1 MIRMENLSDKDLK
14 KENNSDFD
22 SVGKILRYYRN
33 LKGFTIDEVHQK
45 TYIKP
50 KTIELLEE
58 DNTESLS
65 EINLRTSLKQYAK
78 LLGLDGTELV
88 KLYQKQFGSN
98 DTYIYNESNSIES
111 SSTETQ
117 NSVNSSS
124 SENGKNLMNFD
135 TVFDNMSSSL
145 SVQENKVATISSDN
159 NINNNI
165 IDNKVPVSMSSV
177 PTPNAP
183 TPSNGGGNNHYP
195 SNMPGQIKQEI
206 IEAASQAEVIL
217 TSAKNQAERILLE
230 TQNYCRK
237 LTQEAEQIKY
247 EATLYAN
254 TLFQNLENDL
264 INAISEVKNGKE
276 FIKNQKIKNT
286 TNNLE

>member
-1 MIRMENLSDKDLK
+1 MENLSDKDLK
-14 KENNSDFD
+14 KENTSDFD

-33 LKGFTIDEVHQK
+33 LKGFTIEEVHQK

-78 LLGLDGTELV
+78 LLGLDGSELV

-111 SSTETQ
+111 SSTENET
-117 NSVNSSS
+117 SVKSSS
-124 SENGKNLMNFD
+124 NENGKNLMNFD

-145 SVQENKVATISSDN
+145 SIQENQVATISSDKN
-159 NINNNI
+159 TNNNI
-165 IDNKVPVSMSSV
+165 IDNNKVPVSMSSV
-177 PTPNAP
+177 PTPNTP
-183 TPSNGGGNNHYP
+183 PSNGGTINNYS

-206 IEAASQAEVIL
+206 IEAASQADIIL
-217 TSAKNQAERILLE
+217 TNAKNEAERI
-230 TQNYCRK
+230 
-237 LTQEAEQIKY
+237 
-247 EATLYAN
+247 
-254 TLFQNLENDL
+254 
-264 INAISEVKNGKE
+264 
-276 FIKNQKIKNT
+276 
-286 TNNLE
+286 

>member
-33 LKGFTIDEVHQK
+33 LKGFTIEEVHQK

-78 LLGLDGTELV
+78 LLGLDGSELV

-111 SSTETQ
+111 SSTENET
-117 NSVNSSS
+117 SVKSSS
-124 SENGKNLMNFD
+124 NENGKNLMNFD

-145 SVQENKVATISSDN
+145 SIQENQVATISSDKN
-159 NINNNI
+159 TNNNI
-165 IDNKVPVSMSSV
+165 IDNNKVPVSMSSV
-177 PTPNAP
+177 PTPNTP
-183 TPSNGGGNNHYP
+183 PSNGGAINNYS

-206 IEAASQAEVIL
+206 IEAASQADIIL
-217 TSAKNQAERILLE
+217 TNAKNEAERILFE
-230 TQNYCRK
+230 TQNYCKRI
-237 LTQEAEQIKY
+237 TQEANQIKY
-247 EATLYAN
+247 EANVYAN

-264 INAISEVKNGKE
+264 INAINEIKNGKE
-276 FIKNQKIKNT
+276 FIKSQKIKNN